1 MALLI
6 HTRVIAGHTDVDAH
20 LVEFALVPPAV
31 PRLYGDIATCDAIE
45 EAIEL
50 LAAFSRTTAST
61 AGEAPIVPGS

>member
-1 MALLI
+1 M
-6 HTRVIAGHTDVDAH
+6 HHVFHFH
-20 LVEFALVPPAV
+20 LGGSFSHGNINELH
-31 PRLYGDIATCDAIE
+31 AIE